1 MIDIRQG
8 EVFKGLLTNEEIWD
22 IATALRG
29 PDGCERVFK
38 QLFTARIRWFALPE
52 ALRGELRENHGMFN
66 GYVKVRT
73 TPFVWKKSVDEAIT
87 LVADKPADTYTHYL
101 EHIVAA
107 LDMMVRINTT
117 THSRVFGT
125 TEELRFLKQLVGA
138 IVDGDLSEITP
149 RYRRYIKD
157 NFVDY

>member
-1 MIDIRQG
+1 MIDIRQC
-8 EVFKGLLTNEEIWD
+8 ELFKGLLTNEEIWD

-29 PDGCERVFK
+29 PDDCERIFK
-38 QLFTARIRWFALPE
+38 HLFTARIRWFALPE
-52 ALRGELRENHGMFN
+52 ALRDELRENHGLFN

-73 TPFVWKKSVDEAIT
+73 TPFVWKKFVDEAIT
-87 LVADKPADTYTHYL
+87 TVADNPDTYTHYL

-107 LDMMVRINTT
+107 LDMMVRINTI

-138 IVDGDLSEITP
+138 IADGDISEITP

>member
-66 GYVKVRT
+66 GYVKVRI